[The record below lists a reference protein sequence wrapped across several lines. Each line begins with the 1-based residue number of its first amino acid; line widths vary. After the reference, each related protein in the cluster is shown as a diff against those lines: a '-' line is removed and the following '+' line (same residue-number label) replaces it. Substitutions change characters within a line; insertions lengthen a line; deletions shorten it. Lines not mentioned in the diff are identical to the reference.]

1 MEEKR
6 SLHDY
11 GWRALIPF
19 IVFLGLYVGCGT
31 VLMLVGVEK
40 AFYQM
45 PRYVAAVAAIL
56 IGLYCFDRKDKL
68 ENKVN
73 VYCAGAGRPGV
84 MQMGLILFLAGGFA
98 SAVAAIGGKESMV
111 NLGISIIPSHL
122 LIPGIFLICCVIST
136 CIGTSMGTQV
146 TMIPVAIAL
155 AQGAGLNPAMAG
167 AAAIAGAYFGDN
179 LSMISDTTIAAT
191 KGVGADMKDK
201 FRMNFLIAL
210 PGAILTMI
218 LYGVMSGSS
227 GNGAAVEAGSY
238 ILPTVIPYFV
248 VLILAVIGLDVTVV
262 LVIGTVLAG
271 IIGMACGTITF
282 FGWTKA
288 IGAGMEDMFWLA
300 VFAMMISGMVELVR
314 YYGGISYLLNA
325 AMKKIRGRKSCEYI
339 IGLVSMIISGITL
352 NNTVAIMISAPLA
365 KELGENYRI
374 APKRLASLLDIFGA
388 AALMLVPH
396 DSGVLLVQQYAE
408 GTNYLDIVKFQFYP
422 VLLILFTCLTVQFG
436 LLRTKEEREAVKTKA

>member
-1 MEEKR
+1 MEER
-6 SLHDY
+6 SKIDY
-11 GWRALIPF
+11 GVKALIPF

-31 VLMLVGVEK
+31 VLMLMGVEE

-45 PRYVAAVAAIL
+45 PRYVAAMVAIL
-56 IGLYCFDRKDKL
+56 IGIYCYDRQDKID
-68 ENKVN
+68 NKVN
-73 VYCAGAGRPGV
+73 VYCRGAGRPGV
-84 MQMGLILFLAGGFA
+84 MQMGLILLLAGGFA
-98 SAVAAIGGKESMV
+98 NTVAEIGGKESMV

-122 LIPGIFLICCVIST
+122 LIPGIFLICCIIST

-155 AQGAGLNPAMAG
+155 AQGAGLNLGMAG

-191 KGVGADMKDK
+191 KGVGAEMKDK

-210 PGAILTMI
+210 PGAIITMI
-218 LYGVMSGSS
+218 LYAIFS
-227 GNGAAVEAGSY
+227 GNAGNGNVAEAGSY
-238 ILPTVIPYFV
+238 ILPTVIPYFA
-248 VLILAVIGLDVTVV
+248 VLILAVIGLDVTIV
-262 LVIGTVLAG
+262 LVIGILLAG

-282 FGWTKA
+282 FGWTRA

-300 VFAMMISGMVELVR
+300 VFAMMISGMVELVK
-314 YYGGISYLLNA
+314 YYGGISYLLNTA
-325 AMKKIRGRKSCEYI
+325 LGKIKSRKSCEYI

-365 KELGENYRI
+365 KELGSNYKI

-408 GTNYLDIVKFQFYP
+408 GTINYLDIVRYQFYP
-422 VLLILFTCLTVQFG
+422 ILLLLFTCLTVHFG
-436 LLRTKEEREAVKTKA
+436 LLRTKEEKEA

>member
-6 SLHDY
+6 SERDY
-11 GWRALIPF
+11 GALALIPF
-19 IVFLGLYVGCGT
+19 IVFLGLYVGCGM
-31 VLMLVGVEK
+31 VLMLMGVK
-40 AFYQM
+40 DAFYQM
-45 PRYVAAVAAIL
+45 PRYVAAMVAIL
-56 IGLYCFDRKDKL
+56 IGIYCFDRKKKIGDKI
-68 ENKVN
+68 N
-73 VYCAGAGRPGV
+73 VYCAGAGRSGV
-84 MQMGLILFLAGGFA
+84 MQMGLILLLAGGFA
-98 SAVAAIGGKESMV
+98 NAVAEIGGKTSMV

-122 LIPGIFLICCVIST
+122 LIPGIFLICCIIST

-155 AQGAGLNPAMAG
+155 AKGAGLNTGMAG

-191 KGVGADMKDK
+191 KGVGAEMKDK

-210 PGAILTMI
+210 PGAIITMVI
-218 LYGVMSGSS
+218 YAVLGHASGGGGQVQT
-227 GNGAAVEAGSY
+227 GNY
-238 ILPTVIPYFV
+238 ILPTVIPYFA
-248 VLILAVIGLDVTVV
+248 VLILAVAGMDVTVV

-271 IIGMACGTITF
+271 VIGMACGTISF

-314 YYGGISYLLNA
+314 YYGGIAYLLKVS
-325 AMKKIRGRKSCEYI
+325 MKKIRNRKSCEYI
-339 IGLVSMIISGITL
+339 IGFVSMIISGITL

-365 KELGENYRI
+365 KDLGDKYKI

-396 DSGVLLVQQYAE
+396 DSGVLLVQTYAK
-408 GTNYLDIVKFQFYP
+408 GVNYLDIVRYQFYP
-422 VLLILFTCLTVQFG
+422 ILLLLFTCLTVQFG
-436 LLRTKEEREAVKTKA
+436 LMRTKEEKEAA